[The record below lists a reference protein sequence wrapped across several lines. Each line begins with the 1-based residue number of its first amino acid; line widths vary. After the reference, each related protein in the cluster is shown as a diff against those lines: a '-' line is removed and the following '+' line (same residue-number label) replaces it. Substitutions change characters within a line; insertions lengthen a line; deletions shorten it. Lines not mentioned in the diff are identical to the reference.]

1 MSRLTHSRLTTRD
14 LARIAVF
21 AALLAVLGLIGPIPV
36 PGLPVP
42 VTAQTLGVMLAGTV
56 LGAKRGTASVVLFI
70 LLVLIGLPLL
80 SGGRGGPGVLL
91 APTAGYLVGWIPGV
105 VVTGLIAHVG
115 ARPRWWRVLLGAIVG
130 GVLVVYAFGIPGT
143 ALLGHIPL
151 RVALIGALAFIPGDI
166 LKAILATLITLAVWR
181 AAPDVLAP
189 ARSTQGRR

>member
-105 VVTGLIAHVG
+105 VVTGLIAHAG
-115 ARPRWWRVLLGAIVG
+115 TRLRWWRVLLGAIVG

-151 RVALIGALAFIPGDI
+151 RAALIGALAFIPGDI